1 MKCYLTREK
10 CTAADPDID
19 DGDSCPI
26 GEYKDSNRETENGLL
41 FDNTCRYYGMARAKE
56 LQKIFKED
64 ITTMAK
70 KDFSQVNTGRVYD
83 TIAAATAEPE
93 QEATEVLQEQEA
105 QPKRKERR
113 TYSQQEAAE
122 IMQTLK
128 TSGRKGLK
136 LPRINLAFA
145 PDIYEYVQ
153 IMSRVRGENMTDF
166 VNIALR
172 QHMEEHRDLYD
183 RAIEFR
189 NSL

>member
-1 MKCYLTREK
+1 
-10 CTAADPDID
+10 
-19 DGDSCPI
+19 
-26 GEYKDSNRETENGLL
+26 
-41 FDNTCRYYGMARAKE
+41 MA
-56 LQKIFKED
+56 I
-64 ITTMAK
+64 

-83 TIAAATAEPE
+83 TIATATAEPE
-93 QEATEVLQEQEA
+93 QEAAEVLQDQETTEVLQDQEEQKE
-105 QPKRKERR
+105 RKPRR
-113 TYSQQEAAE
+113 TYTEQEAAE
-122 IMQTLK
+122 ALRTLK

-145 PDIYEYVQ
+145 PDIYDYVQ
-153 IMSRVRGENMTDF
+153 IMSRVRGESMTDF